1 MPVLAYFATRTCPYC
16 YSIGLWKVLLPLLA
30 LWVFFTPF
38 FHLVDAIPNKKFAST
53 VYVVNWALI
62 GVGLGLVNVYLYQ
75 FDLSST
81 SGSIRV
87 AVVGGV
93 LLALFRNSFLLRRQF
108 ENIIAGQAEPV
119 GEPNT
124 SKSLIESTVHSI
136 IIVYSMFIFLIVCAL
151 DSYLNTSG
159 VYPQAMRLRAASSF
173 IVDLVVIFVFHTFFS
188 VLISLDSRRILS
200 IGMNANLDALKE
212 IMDGRFERR
221 VPFFGQN
228 EIGELG
234 QAVNKVGTELSDK
247 ERIRSVFGKYL
258 NPVIASKILK
268 KSDGKLEGETKSSA
282 LFFMDIQGF
291 TSLSEKNSP
300 AQTVEILNHHFN
312 CVVEILHKHNAI
324 IDKFI
329 GDAVLAYFDF
339 ESCETPASSA
349 LAAAQEILTKSP
361 SLLPFGI
368 GLHFGVIVAGNIGSS
383 ERLEYTIIGDSV
395 NTVTRIE
402 GLTRGRQVRAL
413 LSDEFVRELRKEGAQ
428 PNLRKQELV
437 QVKGRVEPI
446 QLWILE
452 DEIELLQTKAI

>member
-30 LWVFFTPF
+30 IWVIFTPL
-38 FHLVDAIPNKKFAST
+38 FHVVYAIPNKKFASV

-62 GVGLGLVNVYLYQ
+62 GVCLGLINVYLYQ

-81 SGSIRV
+81 LGSIRV
-87 AVVGGV
+87 SLAGGL
-93 LLALFRNSFLLRRQF
+93 LLAVFRNNYLLRFQF
-108 ENIIAGQAEPV
+108 EQIALRADCPSVEIQ
-119 GEPNT
+119 T
-124 SKSLIESTVHSI
+124 SKSLVESTIHAVM
-136 IIVYSMFIFLIVCAL
+136 IVYSIFTFLVILAL
-151 DSYLNTSG
+151 SSYLSTSG
-159 VYPQAMRLRAASSF
+159 NYPQAMRARASSNV
-173 IVDLVVIFVFHTFFS
+173 IADLIVIFLFHTLFS
-188 VLISLDSRRILS
+188 VLIAFESRRTLT
-200 IGMNANLDALKE
+200 IGVRANLDALNE
-212 IMDGRFERR
+212 IMDGKFDRR
-221 VPFFGQN
+221 VPFFGRN
-228 EIGELG
+228 EIGELA

-258 NPVIASKILK
+258 NPMIASKILK
-268 KSDGKLEGETKSSA
+268 KSDGKLEGETKNAA

-300 AQTVEILNHHFN
+300 AQTVELLNHHFN
-312 CVVEILHKHNAI
+312 CVVELLHKHNAI

-339 ESCETPASSA
+339 ENCETPACSA
-349 LAAAQEILTKSP
+349 LAAAQEILTKGS

-452 DEIELLQTKAI
+452 DEIELLQTKAT